1 MQILGFGDEAL
12 AAFIVFALGVLF
24 TVIWQR
30 YTDKKRRIVYK
41 INRTQ
46 MSLNVQEPLKDRV
59 SVSFDGQAVESL
71 YAFEVNAENTG
82 NLPVNDQIIQ
92 FEFSEKAT
100 PIAPAEYKHR
110 PLIGPIS
117 KTSEEYNP
125 YRITYS
131 IKLLPVGQRVVFR
144 FYTKN
149 NQDDS
154 ILVYDRNETHP
165 DTEIIEQSN
174 ARIATISSNIEQL
187 VLLLFTIF
195 FVNILSNSIPLFGGT
210 YFGEIFAVFITPVL
224 LITQIILLMLLFLSA
239 RHLIRDWFKNRQAR
253 STSNSRVNVNSAVA
267 QVLVMADANQT
278 GDINFDLKPNNQASA
293 KDNESRQ
300 EAIKDL
306 KVAIE
311 QVSQNPNL
319 SPNIKFNRIS
329 KLQRIIEL
337 LEV

>member
-1 MQILGFGDEAL
+1 
-12 AAFIVFALGVLF
+12 
-24 TVIWQR
+24 
-30 YTDKKRRIVYK
+30 
-41 INRTQ
+41 
-46 MSLNVQEPLKDRV
+46 
-59 SVSFDGQAVESL
+59 
-71 YAFEVNAENTG
+71 
-82 NLPVNDQIIQ
+82 
-92 FEFSEKAT
+92 
-100 PIAPAEYKHR
+100 
-110 PLIGPIS
+110 
-117 KTSEEYNP
+117 
-125 YRITYS
+125 
-131 IKLLPVGQRVVFR
+131 
-144 FYTKN
+144 
-149 NQDDS
+149 
-154 ILVYDRNETHP
+154 
-165 DTEIIEQSN
+165 
-174 ARIATISSNIEQL
+174 
-187 VLLLFTIF
+187 
-195 FVNILSNSIPLFGGT
+195 
-210 YFGEIFAVFITPVL
+210 
-224 LITQIILLMLLFLSA
+224 MLLFLSA